1 MVPDRRL
8 SRPGHEDGA
17 GTTVVVDALAAGLGG
32 GLTYTAGQ
40 VGGLRRARPDLDLR
54 LLVSPANH
62 GLLADRLPG
71 LALDEVSVRGTLAR
85 VAWEQARLARRVP
98 ATGLLLATGN
108 VAPLRPGS
116 APVVLVVQN
125 PNAFGPGRHQP
136 WNRSARR
143 RARIA
148 LMRASARAATRVLAV
163 SESMAGWVRA
173 DLPDHAERV
182 VVVPD
187 GAPDW
192 TGVEPACP
200 PGFDP
205 DDGPWFASVAQDWPH
220 KHLDRL
226 VAGWGRAFGGAPA
239 PAPRL
244 VLVGALA
251 AGRRAE
257 QRALVPV
264 ALRDRLVHL
273 GPLVDRGQVRF
284 VLAGARASVS
294 VSALEAHPHGPA
306 EAGAL
311 GCPLVLSDI
320 APHREVAA
328 PAPSG
333 AITYVGVGDE
343 GALVEALR
351 SPPAERIP
359 WTWPWSWEDH
369 GRALGVLLD
378 EALSPS

>member
-1 MVPDRRL
+1 M
-8 SRPGHEDGA
+8 
-17 GTTVVVDALAAGLGG
+17 VVDALAAGLGG
-32 GLTYTAGQ
+32 GLTYAAGQ

-54 LLVSPANH
+54 LVVSPANH
-62 GLLADRLPG
+62 RLLADRLPG
-71 LALDEVSVRGTLAR
+71 LALEEVPVRTTVAR
-85 VAWEQARLARRVP
+85 VAWEQARLTRRVP
-98 ATGLLLATGN
+98 AGGVLLATGN
-108 VAPLRPGS
+108 VAPLRPGRT
-116 APVVLVVQN
+116 PVVLVVQN
-125 PNAFGPGRHQP
+125 PNAFGPGRHEP

-163 SESMAGWVRA
+163 SASMADWVRA
-173 DLPDHAERV
+173 DLPDRADRV

-192 TGVEPACP
+192 SAVPSACP
-200 PGFDP
+200 PGFAP
-205 DDGPWFASVAQDWPH
+205 DEGPWFASVAQDWPH

-226 VAGWGRAFGGAPA
+226 VAGWGRAFAGGDAA
-239 PAPRL
+239 TAPRL
-244 VLVGALA
+244 VLVGALD

-257 QRALVPV
+257 HQALVPA

-273 GPLVDRGQVRF
+273 GPLVDRGQVGF

-328 PAPSG
+328 PAPPG
-333 AITYVGVGDE
+333 AVAYVGVGDE

-351 SPPAERIP
+351 SPPNDRTP

-369 GRALGVLLD
+369 GRALGDVLD
-378 EALSPS
+378 EVAPR